1 LVRAENLSVE
11 LAELQLRAMGVQH
24 PQGAIIEAALLD
36 ESAAGGLTAPL
47 DVSVLNPCSMQLTPT
62 DLMRRK
68 ARGRAVA
75 IAVTALL
82 AVAILTSLIA
92 GVG

>member
-1 LVRAENLSVE
+1 VQ
-11 LAELQLRAMGVQH
+11 LA
-24 PQGAIIEAALLD
+24 
-36 ESAAGGLTAPL
+36 
-47 DVSVLNPCSMQLTPT
+47 PT

-68 ARGRAVA
+68 TRGRAVA